1 MLLNERVTSMQSSL
15 IGKVEKAKVYA
26 GERHR
31 MQIDDLHVA
40 FHGENSDHEVELHD
54 GAWRCNCDFFLDW
67 NTCSHTM
74 ALERVLAGMVPAV
87 DARELATV

>member
-1 MLLNERVTSMQSSL
+1 MFLNERVTSMQSSL

-31 MQIDDLHVA
+31 MQIDGLHVA

-54 GAWRCNCDFFLDW
+54 GAWRCTCDFFLDW

-74 ALERVLAGMVPAV
+74 ALERVLAGMVPTV

>member
-1 MLLNERVTSMQSSL
+1 MQSSL

-31 MQIDDLHVA
+31 MQIDGLHVA

-54 GAWRCNCDFFLDW
+54 GTWRCNCDFFVDW

-87 DARELATV
+87 EARPRELATV